1 MNSTH
6 EEYEKLG
13 YILEMVGC
21 FDEVNNY
28 DYDDYAVIGELI
40 HKLYYQLEKV
50 FEGDGN
56 GGMRYQYHTD
66 MYNDTEDNSGE
77 LSVMGIADTLENAY
91 KLAGSHG
98 YVAIPYTN
106 KWELERIE
114 ACGRVFD
121 RVTIEK
127 DLIYTGGEDDE

>member
-66 MYNDTEDNSGE
+66 MYNDTELMREQWQAVLTGLTFVNREEAIKAYLQGDVEVYLAYYDNTTSLVESFEQLDNHTEMYG
-77 LSVMGIADTLENAY
+77 V
-91 KLAGSHG
+91 K
-98 YVAIPYTN
+98 
-106 KWELERIE
+106 
-114 ACGRVFD
+114 
-121 RVTIEK
+121 
-127 DLIYTGGEDDE
+127 

>member
-28 DYDDYAVIGELI
+28 DYDDYAIIGELI

-66 MYNDTEDNSGE
+66 MYNDTELMQEQWQAVLTGLTFVNREEAIKAYLQGDVEVYLAYYDNTTSLVESFEQLDNHTE
-77 LSVMGIADTLENAY
+77 LYGV
-91 KLAGSHG
+91 K
-98 YVAIPYTN
+98 
-106 KWELERIE
+106 
-114 ACGRVFD
+114 
-121 RVTIEK
+121 
-127 DLIYTGGEDDE
+127 

>member
-66 MYNDTEDNSGE
+66 MYNDTELMREQWQAVLTGLTFVNREEAIKAYLQGDVEVYLAYYDNTTSLVESFEQLDNHTE
-77 LSVMGIADTLENAY
+77 LYGV
-91 KLAGSHG
+91 K
-98 YVAIPYTN
+98 
-106 KWELERIE
+106 
-114 ACGRVFD
+114 
-121 RVTIEK
+121 
-127 DLIYTGGEDDE
+127 